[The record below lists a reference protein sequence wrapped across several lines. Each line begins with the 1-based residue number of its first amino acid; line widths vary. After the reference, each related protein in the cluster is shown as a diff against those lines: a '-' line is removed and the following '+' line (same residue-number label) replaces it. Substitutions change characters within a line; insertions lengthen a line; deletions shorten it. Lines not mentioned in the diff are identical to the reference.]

1 MPGIDG
7 HGGQSFY
14 ENLRDVESPR
24 ALLDRIAKV
33 PRNETIPDQWEMQI
47 LARILDKFTVIM
59 VTDMCSPEM
68 IKEMHMEHAY
78 TFEDALQRA
87 FELKGK
93 DAGVVVI
100 PDGVS
105 VIVRQ

>member
-1 MPGIDG
+1 
-7 HGGQSFY
+7 
-14 ENLRDVESPR
+14 
-24 ALLDRIAKV
+24 
-33 PRNETIPDQWEMQI
+33 
-47 LARILDKFTVIM
+47 
-59 VTDMCSPEM
+59 
-68 IKEMHMEHAY
+68 MEHAY

-87 FELKGK
+87 FELKGT

>member
-1 MPGIDG
+1 M
-7 HGGQSFY
+7 
-14 ENLRDVESPR
+14 RDVESPR

-33 PRNETIPDQWEMQI
+33 PRNETIPDQW
-47 LARILDKFTVIM
+47 
-59 VTDMCSPEM
+59 
-68 IKEMHMEHAY
+68 EMHMEHAY